1 MRQFLLSICRQM
13 IADSDRATA
22 AGATIILAK
31 ERQEKRKRCSPKPR
45 LGFRATPRGKR
56 TATTATEFV
65 VALPLLIVLCLTSV
79 DFGRFAHAYIAL
91 GNAGR
96 TGAEYGA
103 TQPYSP
109 STASAWRAR
118 VEDAVRQ
125 DFTAI
130 ADITPADLQ
139 IEIDVEND
147 AYGLHRATLTATY
160 PFQTVVAWPAI
171 PRPVNIERTIAF
183 RRFR

>member
-1 MRQFLLSICRQM
+1 LLSLCRQM
-13 IADSDRATA
+13 ITDADRRTATGA
-22 AGATIILAK
+22 AIILAK
-31 ERQEKRKRCSPKPR
+31 ERIQKRKRYVAKPR
-45 LGFRATPRGKR
+45 FGFQANLRNKR
-56 TATTATEFV
+56 TAATATEFV
-65 VALPLLIVLCLTSV
+65 VALPLIIMLCLTSV

-103 TQPYSP
+103 TQAYSP
-109 STASAWRAR
+109 STASAWRSR

-130 ADITPADLQ
+130 ADIDPSQLEID
-139 IEIDVEND
+139 IDVEND

-160 PFQTVVAWPAI
+160 PFQTVVAWPTI
-171 PRPVNIERTIAF
+171 PRPLDMQRTIAF